1 MDPWYLKKN
10 FKPSSLRKYPQTAQ
24 YTHPRPSN
32 TPPKRTQM
40 LLDSLYTRSRS
51 NKDRLRN
58 DAPGQLSKP
67 VFIIERHSRSF
78 NLYSQRSKDTNL
90 SNRS

>member
-40 LLDSLYTRSRS
+40 LLDSLYMLL
-51 NKDRLRN
+51 NLLALRN
-58 DAPGQLSKP
+58 IALTFGE
-67 VFIIERHSRSF
+67 FEMERKSF
-78 NLYSQRSKDTNL
+78 WW
-90 SNRS
+90 